1 MTARTQFLAAMSAN
15 SPPTAR
21 DGAARLSARLVAGE
35 DAAWTEFHAQ
45 TFDRLLRYLLTA
57 AHGHEDAAREALQAA
72 YVKCVRHVRRFESEE
87 AMWGWLAQIAR
98 GCLID
103 LARRR
108 GRYAA
113 LLERWEKEPASANAT
128 PAERDDLL
136 AASLAQLAPA
146 ERTLIEARYTAGQPI
161 AEIAAALG
169 TTPKAIESRLARLRL
184 RLRAWLTRANRHEY

>member
-1 MTARTQFLAAMSAN
+1 MTARTEFLHARPAEL
-15 SPPTAR
+15 PQTAG

-45 TFDRLLRYLLTA
+45 TFDRLLRYLRAA
-57 AHGHEDAAREALQAA
+57 AHGHEDAAREALQAT
-72 YVKCVRHVRRFESEE
+72 YVKCVRHVRRFGSEE

-108 GRYAA
+108 SRYAA
-113 LLERWEKEPASANAT
+113 LLARWEKEPAPAGAT
-128 PAERDDLL
+128 PAADGDLL
-136 AASLAQLAPA
+136 AAALARLTPA
-146 ERTLIEARYTAGQPI
+146 QRTLLESRYTAGQPV
-161 AEIAAALG
+161 AQIAAALG

-184 RLRAWLTRANRHEY
+184 RLRAWLTRATRHEA

>member
-1 MTARTQFLAAMSAN
+1 MTARPAFATAMPAEIPQAAD
-15 SPPTAR
+15 
-21 DGAARLSARLVAGE
+21 DGAARLSARMVAGE
-35 DAAWTEFHAQ
+35 DAAWSEFHAQ
-45 TFDRLLRYLLTA
+45 TFDRLLRYLLAA

-72 YVKCVRHVRRFESEE
+72 YVKCVRHVRRFATEE

-108 GRYAA
+108 SRYAA
-113 LLERWEKEPASANAT
+113 LLGRLEKEAASGGAGPDAR
-128 PAERDDLL
+128 EELL

-146 ERTLIEARYTAGQPI
+146 ERTLLAARYTAGQPV

-169 TTPKAIESRLARLRL
+169 TTPKAIESRLARLRT
-184 RLRAWLTRANRHEY
+184 RLRAWLTRATRHDS

>member
-1 MTARTQFLAAMSAN
+1 MNARTDFLAAMPAEI
-15 SPPTAR
+15 AQAA
-21 DGAARLSARLVAGE
+21 DGAAQLSVRLVAGE
-35 DAAWTEFHAQ
+35 EAAWTEFHAQ

-57 AHGHEDAAREALQAA
+57 AHGDEDAAREALQAA
-72 YVKCVRHVRRFESEE
+72 YVKCVRHVRRFETEE

-113 LLERWEKEPASANAT
+113 LLGRLAEEPAPGEST
-128 PAERDDLL
+128 PPASDDLL
-136 AASLAQLAPA
+136 TASLAQLAPA
-146 ERTLIEARYTAGQPI
+146 ERALLEARYTTGQPI

-169 TTPKAIESRLARLRL
+169 TTPKAVESRLARLRT
-184 RLRAWLTRANRHEY
+184 RLRTWLTRATRHES

>member
-1 MTARTQFLAAMSAN
+1 MTARTEFLVAMPADLSPAA
-15 SPPTAR
+15 

-35 DAAWTEFHAQ
+35 EAAWTEFHAQ
-45 TFDRLLRYLLTA
+45 TFDRLLRYLLNA

-72 YVKCVRHVRRFESEE
+72 YVKCVRHVRRFETEE

-113 LLERWEKEPASANAT
+113 LLARLTEEPAPGDSPFDARG
-128 PAERDDLL
+128 ELL
-136 AASLAQLAPA
+136 AACLAQLAPA
-146 ERTLIEARYTAGQPI
+146 ERTLLEARYAAGQPV
-161 AEIAAALG
+161 AEIAATLG
-169 TTPKAIESRLARLRL
+169 TTPKAIESRLARLRT
-184 RLRAWLTRANRHEY
+184 RLRTWLTRATRHES

>member
-1 MTARTQFLAAMSAN
+1 MTVRTDVLAAMLAETPRAES
-15 SPPTAR
+15 
-21 DGAARLSARLVAGE
+21 GAARLSARLVAGE

-45 TFDRLLRYLLTA
+45 TFDRLLRYLLAA
-57 AHGHEDAAREALQAA
+57 AHGDEDAACEALQAA
-72 YVKCVRHVRRFESEE
+72 YVKCVRHVRRFESDE

-108 GRYAA
+108 SRYAA
-113 LLERWEKEPASANAT
+113 LLGRLADEPAPGDSTPNAHD
-128 PAERDDLL
+128 ALL

-146 ERTLIEARYTAGQPI
+146 ERALLEARYTAGQPI

-169 TTPKAIESRLARLRL
+169 TTPKAVESRLARLRI
-184 RLRAWLTRANRHEY
+184 RLRAWLTRATRHES